1 MLKVLFPIDTRE
13 CSLTLLDITQREI
26 AEEKLKEYANQLREL
41 NATKDKFFSIIAH
54 DLKSPFTAIIGYAE
68 LLDNLIEERNY
79 KKIGE
84 YADIIKSSS
93 WLAMYLLSNLLEW
106 ARSQVGIMKFTPQ
119 KIELSRLIND
129 AKDLLSDSA
138 SKKSIEIKVLLPEN
152 FTVYADMH
160 MTKTIL
166 RNLLSNAIKFTN
178 PGGLIQIEAGNTD
191 SVSVISVTDNGIGI
205 KKDSIA
211 KLFRIEDCRST
222 PGTQGE
228 TGTGLG
234 LLLCS
239 DFVKKHGG
247 KIWVESEEG
256 KGSRF
261 VFTLPKHYEMS

>member
-1 MLKVLFPIDTRE
+1 M
-13 CSLTLLDITQREI
+13 
-26 AEEKLKEYANQLREL
+26 N
-41 NATKDKFFSIIAH
+41 
-54 DLKSPFTAIIGYAE
+54 
-68 LLDNLIEERNY
+68 
-79 KKIGE
+79 
-84 YADIIKSSS
+84 
-93 WLAMYLLSNLLEW
+93 LLSNLLEW

-205 KKDSIA
+205 KKDSIE
-211 KLFRIEDCRST
+211 KLFRIEECRST
-222 PGTQGE
+222 TGTQGE
-228 TGTGLG
+228 QGTGLG

-239 DFVKKHGG
+239 DFVKNM
-247 KIWVESEEG
+247 VERSG
-256 KGSRF
+256 LKVRKVRGSRF
-261 VFTLPKHYEMS
+261 VFTLPNHNEIS